1 MKYIIFLCI
10 LIAIYYQLY
19 KRYPE
24 IFTPK
29 YHFYFTVFTVCYLML
44 YYFMS
49 FQKRFMYDVL
59 KSVKE
64 VDEKPLYDR
73 YSHLYKQN
81 QMEGLRYNLAMKQNW
96 RCMSCQNPILQKDI
110 HEHKIHY
117 ITPLQYGG
125 KNNVNNLG
133 IKCLTCSNFSPY

>member
-10 LIAIYYQLY
+10 LIGIYYQLY
-19 KRYPE
+19 KRFPDS
-24 IFTPK
+24 FMPK
-29 YHFYFTVFTVCYLML
+29 HHLYFTVFTVCYLML

-49 FQKRFMYDVL
+49 FQKKFMYNVV

-64 VDEKPLYDR
+64 VDEKPMYDR
-73 YSHLYKQN
+73 YSNLYKEN

-96 RCMSCQNPILQKDI
+96 RCLNCQNHILQKDI
-110 HEHKIHY
+110 HQHRIHY

-125 KNNVNNLG
+125 QNTVHNLG
-133 IKCLTCSNFSPY
+133 IKCKTCSEFSPF